1 MTEATVPRQRV
12 LSGIQPSG
20 QLHLGNYFAMMKRMI
35 EFQAHNELFCFIVN
49 YHALTTVQDGKTLR
63 QGTVDAA
70 MDFLAL
76 GLDPE
81 QSIFWVQSDVPEVTE
96 LTWILSC
103 VTSMGLLERCHSYKD
118 KIARGLIPTHGLF
131 AYPVLMAA
139 DILLY
144 QAHLI
149 PVGKDQKQHVEVTR
163 DIAERF
169 NNVFGDTF
177 VLPEPAI
184 DPDVAVVPGLDGQKM
199 SKSYGN
205 TIEIFADEKVLRK
218 KVMSIVTDPTPVE
231 APKDPDKC
239 TVFALYRLFATPDEL
254 ADLDRRYR
262 AGGMGYAVA
271 KEMLFEK
278 IRTYFAPYRQRR
290 LELAT
295 QRDAVEQILAR
306 GAEKARAIARPTLR
320 KARRKTGLEYVRS

>member
-1 MTEATVPRQRV
+1 V
-12 LSGIQPSG
+12 
-20 QLHLGNYFAMMKRMI
+20 
-35 EFQAHNELFCFIVN
+35 
-49 YHALTTVQDGKTLR
+49 LR
-63 QGTVDAA
+63 QGTLDAA

-81 QSIFWVQSDVPEVTE
+81 RAIFWVQSDVPEVQE

-118 KIARGLIPTHGLF
+118 KVGRGLTPTHGLF

-144 QAHLI
+144 QANII

-169 NNVFGDTF
+169 NYLYGDTF
-177 VLPEPAI
+177 VLPEPRI
-184 DPDVAVVPGLDGQKM
+184 DPHVAVVPGLDGQKM

-218 KVMSIVTDPTPVE
+218 RVMSIVTDPTPVE
-231 APKDPDKC
+231 DPKDPDKC
-239 TVFALYRLFATPDEL
+239 TVFKLYSLFASPEEI
-254 ADLDRRYR
+254 R
-262 AGGMGYAVA
+262 AMDDMYCRGGTGYATA

-278 IRTYFAPYRQRR
+278 VNDNFRPYRQRR
-290 LELAT
+290 AELAGD
-295 QRDAVEQILAR
+295 RAGVEKILAE
-306 GAEKARAIARPTLR
+306 GADKARYIANKTLQ
-320 KARRKTGLEYVRS
+320 KVRRKTGLAYRKS